1 MFFVVAI
8 GIPTF
13 SVIIVYFYKLSFDL
27 HISKF
32 GRLIIWVQFAVNL
45 HKLEIVFVHN
55 SEPELE
61 M

>member
-32 GRLIIWVQFAVNL
+32 SRLIIWVSFVVNL
-45 HKLEIVFVHN
+45 
-55 SEPELE
+55 P
-61 M
+61 